1 MINLSTSRNYII
13 VKNIKELEVA
23 KQCDICKYIIWEDN
37 NVIYIYTCINNKW
50 VRETYVAFGK
60 DKEKDYE
67 TTGYKAIIPFTS
79 LLFSFV

>member
-50 VRETYVAFGK
+50 VKETYVAFGK
-60 DKEKDYE
+60 DKEKDY
-67 TTGYKAIIPFTS
+67 GKRGFLAINS
-79 LLFSFV
+79 